1 MTNKILANIVF
12 SRAIS
17 ACLVSFTC
25 LGAIAQAQ
33 QSPTSPQSQARPTV
47 GSGLGSN
54 SSNSNE
60 KAASRPTV
68 TRRTPT
74 ATPPKA
80 SSSKQRPIS
89 LDGLLGGGS
98 VMIGGSTQSQA
109 LRVVA
114 SGEPFEPLL
123 EKNIA
128 YGTLPKAVSDEAIS
142 LIGPM
147 DALEFLDA
155 LSAATGWNI
164 AASPG
169 LAEVQLSFWLN
180 EMTPTQ
186 AIGVLKFNEIFYDH
200 DVESDLLFVMTKKE
214 FLEREHGST
223 VRRVFE
229 LSHTSLENV
238 EGGIAALLSAK
249 GRMVADPRTS
259 TLIVFDTEE
268 NLEHMDRL
276 VAQFDQERVSRTYEL
291 KYANG
296 GMLFTSIEVLLSES
310 GKLSYDPRSNTLI
323 VLDREQQQKQ
333 ISQTLRTLDMPIDTR
348 SWILDYADVG
358 LVAEHLLPVVPESM
372 GTITYDE
379 EMRQITVT
387 AMLPRLHEVDNRIRE
402 WDKERQ
408 QVQIEAYLVSVGSE
422 IARNIGLNWS
432 VAGNLGEGFS
442 TTSFGSTE
450 LSSATAS
457 ADADSESGG
466 SSSVAS
472 VATGFLSSYINQD
485 GDISALL
492 EILETSGEASVNAQP
507 RISVIDGEEA
517 VFANTTQVPFAT
529 SSIRD
534 NNSFNQNTVTSTRV
548 DFIDVGTILRVL
560 PRITQDGKVIMEI
573 SSEDSSFTI
582 RDVVSNDRVTSVP
595 EKTQNIA
602 ETTVLVNDG
611 ETIVIGGLRTSSLSD
626 KSNKVPILGDIPILG
641 RLFRRTEKSHSQRE
655 LLVFITPTIIDGTTQ
670 AEAFRLAEMD
680 QKFADTLFDDK
691 KGDVHRSVD
700 NFFNRDVFVS
710 VGHKGGILADGKFVK
725 LSELRSLIQ
734 SDESN
739 GKTIVVRSHPR
750 SPKGITDDI
759 IEMAMEADRK
769 FVVDNTLTPF
779 VPSTSTED

>member
-1 MTNKILANIVF
+1 
-12 SRAIS
+12 
-17 ACLVSFTC
+17 
-25 LGAIAQAQ
+25 
-33 QSPTSPQSQARPTV
+33 
-47 GSGLGSN
+47 
-54 SSNSNE
+54 
-60 KAASRPTV
+60 
-68 TRRTPT
+68 
-74 ATPPKA
+74 
-80 SSSKQRPIS
+80 
-89 LDGLLGGGS
+89 
-98 VMIGGSTQSQA
+98 
-109 LRVVA
+109 
-114 SGEPFEPLL
+114 
-123 EKNIA
+123 
-128 YGTLPKAVSDEAIS
+128 
-142 LIGPM
+142 
-147 DALEFLDA
+147 
-155 LSAATGWNI
+155 
-164 AASPG
+164 
-169 LAEVQLSFWLN
+169 
-180 EMTPTQ
+180 
-186 AIGVLKFNEIFYDH
+186 
-200 DVESDLLFVMTKKE
+200 
-214 FLEREHGST
+214 
-223 VRRVFE
+223 
-229 LSHTSLENV
+229 
-238 EGGIAALLSAK
+238 
-249 GRMVADPRTS
+249 
-259 TLIVFDTEE
+259 
-268 NLEHMDRL
+268 
-276 VAQFDQERVSRTYEL
+276 
-291 KYANG
+291 
-296 GMLFTSIEVLLSES
+296 
-310 GKLSYDPRSNTLI
+310 
-323 VLDREQQQKQ
+323 
-333 ISQTLRTLDMPIDTR
+333 
-348 SWILDYADVG
+348 
-358 LVAEHLLPVVPESM
+358 
-372 GTITYDE
+372 
-379 EMRQITVT
+379 
-387 AMLPRLHEVDNRIRE
+387 
-402 WDKERQ
+402 
-408 QVQIEAYLVSVGSE
+408 EAYLVSVGSE

-750 SPKGITDDI
+750 SPKSITDDI